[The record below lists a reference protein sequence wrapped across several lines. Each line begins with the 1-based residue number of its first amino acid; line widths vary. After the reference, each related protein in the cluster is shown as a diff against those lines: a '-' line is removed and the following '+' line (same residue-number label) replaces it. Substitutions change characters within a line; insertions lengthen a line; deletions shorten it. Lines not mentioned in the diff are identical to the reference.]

1 MEKKRSAKPKT
12 FEELVELNYG
22 KPGTAARNEFEEK
35 TQFFFI
41 GEMLREARKEAG
53 LTQEQLAARTDTK
66 KSYISRLEN
75 GKADI
80 QLSTLFRLFEEG
92 LGKKVNLFIE

>member
-1 MEKKRSAKPKT
+1 MEKKRTAKPKT

-35 TQFFFI
+35 AQFFFI

-53 LTQEQLAARTDTK
+53 LTQEQLAERLRVSGACI
-66 KSYISRLEN
+66 SYWESATTRMSLF
-75 GKADI
+75 AYH
-80 QLSTLFRLFEEG
+80 QLQAVLRGFA
-92 LGKKVNLFIE
+92 